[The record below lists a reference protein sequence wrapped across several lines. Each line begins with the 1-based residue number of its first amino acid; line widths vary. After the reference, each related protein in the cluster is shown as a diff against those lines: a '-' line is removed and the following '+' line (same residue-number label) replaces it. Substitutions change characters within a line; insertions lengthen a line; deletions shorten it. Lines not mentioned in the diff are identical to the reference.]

1 MPTADFSHLVT
12 NPKMKQVLSDCG
24 HLDSA
29 TLGKGYELKL
39 GVYKH
44 CCTSGPSTWYRKGGI
59 NLYWWN
65 GAGPYKA
72 SVEDM
77 KAPLQK
83 AGMVAVYHCGG
94 LAAKTEFS
102 RANAASKCR
111 PGDIGS
117 MISASSGHGVMW
129 TGQDWRS
136 DCIEP
141 DGPYP
146 YSQEGRGGD
155 WSFIL
160 WRHPSL
166 QEPGTDIMGGGFGN
180 GGPATGGGGSAEMK
194 DFNIEPYDIKE
205 DEKGQYTEEPILV
218 GVANHIHIGT
228 STSGGVGSYAS
239 GEFGDESIFQDLA
252 KPAYAD
258 GMKKLRKPD
267 VAQRAT
273 YCAKWLASNVQG
285 FNLSHACAIIGVYVD
300 ENSCDPHSCCERE
313 KAGGGTGYTQGGGYG
328 AGIGSWT
335 GVDSKRKKLA
345 SIGKSADTPIE
356 SLSLDEQLQITK
368 KEWESGDKFHKVMW
382 QAKDLVHASIVATY
396 MTHGIGYFQTALNAG
411 NWDIYSQGF
420 HNAMNEESRAQ
431 QRKLQNWNHGKD
443 SDYYYGLFHKRYL
456 VAKALMGLCG
466 GSGGT

>member
-1 MPTADFSHLVT
+1 MPVADFSNKVT
-12 NPKMKQVLSDCG
+12 NSRMKQVLSDCG

-44 CCTSGPSTWYRKGGI
+44 CCTSGPTTWYKKGGVQ
-59 NLYWWN
+59 LYWWN
-65 GAGPYKA
+65 GRGPHGAGVSDMRA
-72 SVEDM
+72 S
-77 KAPLQK
+77 LQK
-83 AGMVAVYHCGG
+83 AGMVEVFHCTGQE
-94 LAAKTEFS
+94 ANTKFS
-102 RANAASKCR
+102 RSSGPQYLR
-111 PGDIGS
+111 PGDVGAMLS
-117 MISASSGHGVMW
+117 SDSAHGVMW
-129 TGQDWRS
+129 TGEDWRS
-136 DCIEP
+136 DCIER

-146 YSQEGRGGD
+146 YKSVGRGG
-155 WSFIL
+155 SETFTL

-166 QEPGTDIMGGGFGN
+166 QEPGVDIMGGGFGSS
-180 GGPATGGGGSAEMK
+180 GGAPGGGGGGSAEMK
-194 DFNIEPYDIKE
+194 DFNIEPYEVKE

-218 GVANHIHIGT
+218 GVANHVHVGG
-228 STSGGVGSYAS
+228 SSSGGVGSYAS
-239 GEFGDESIFQDLA
+239 GECGDESIFTEHA
-252 KPAYAD
+252 KGAYSD
-258 GMKKLRKPD
+258 GMKKLNKAD
-267 VAQRAT
+267 VRERAV
-273 YCAKWLASNVQG
+273 YCAKWLASNVNG
-285 FNLSHACAIIGVYVD
+285 FNLTHACAIIGVYVD
-300 ENSCDPHSCCERE
+300 ENSCDPKSCCERE
-313 KAGGGTGYTQGGGYG
+313 KAGGGIGYTQGGGYG

-345 SIGKSADTPIE
+345 SIGKSPDTPIE

-420 HNAMNEESRAQ
+420 INAMNAEARRQHDA
-431 QRKLQNWNHGKD
+431 LQSWNHGKD

-466 GSGGT
+466 G